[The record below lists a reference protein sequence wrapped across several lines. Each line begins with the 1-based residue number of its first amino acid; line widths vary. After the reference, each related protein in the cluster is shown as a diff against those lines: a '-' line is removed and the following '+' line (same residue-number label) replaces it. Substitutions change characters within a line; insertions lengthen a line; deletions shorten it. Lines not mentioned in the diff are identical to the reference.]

1 MPGYTPYYAPY
12 NYPMYQPPRFDQQQY
27 MPQNGPQNA
36 AGAPQGQ
43 GPIAAPNM
51 QTGFLC
57 RPVTSKEEAL
67 AVQVD
72 YLSAGTI
79 MPDLGHGMMYLK
91 RFDSNTGLSNMF
103 EFALIQPQPNEGQQE
118 QPPAVMPDYSDT
130 FRSFGE
136 QLGSVSDR
144 IDELAL
150 KLDQLKAKPPA
161 AKGGA
166 KE

>member
-1 MPGYTPYYAPY
+1 MAYPYYAPY
-12 NYPMYQPPRFDQQQY
+12 NYPMYQPPRFDQPQFA
-27 MPQNGPQNA
+27 PQNAPQNA
-36 AGAPQGQ
+36 AQSVLPQGNINTQ
-43 GPIAAPNM
+43 PQA

-103 EFALIQPQPNEGQQE
+103 EFALVQPQSNESQQE
-118 QPPAVMPDYSDT
+118 QTPISMPDYSDT
-130 FRSFGE
+130 FRVFGE

-150 KLDQLKAKPPA
+150 KLDQLKAKQPVV
-161 AKGGA
+161 KGGA

>member
-1 MPGYTPYYAPY
+1 MAYPYYAPY

-27 MPQNGPQNA
+27 MPQNAPQNA
-36 AGAPQGQ
+36 SQSVLPQGNVNTQ
-43 GPIAAPNM
+43 PQP

-103 EFALIQPQPNEGQQE
+103 EFALVQPQSADVPQE
-118 QPPAVMPDYSDT
+118 QPSAAMPDYSDT
-130 FRSFGE
+130 FRTFGE

-150 KLDQLKAKPPA
+150 KLDQLKAKQPV

>member
-1 MPGYTPYYAPY
+1 MVYPYYAPY
-12 NYPMYQPPRFDQQQY
+12 NYPTYQPTRIDQQQY
-27 MPQNGPQNA
+27 IPQNGPQNA
-36 AGAPQGQ
+36 AQSVLPQGNINQ
-43 GPIAAPNM
+43 TQV

-103 EFALIQPQPNEGQQE
+103 EFALVQPQSNENPQE
-118 QPPAVMPDYSDT
+118 QTSVAIPDYSDT
-130 FRSFGE
+130 FRIFGE
-136 QLGSVSDR
+136 KLGSVSDR
-144 IDELAL
+144 IDELAW
-150 KLDQLKAKPPA
+150 KLDQLKAKQPIQ
-161 AKGGA
+161 KGA
-166 KE
+166 SKE